1 MSTKSYIHFSYKI
14 PSMYMYLLFQE
25 LIPEF
30 FCLPEMFTNMN
41 GYKVL
46 QHVYVAITFVDEIQK
61 FPVTQFTSL
70 AICQA
75 VNMVAR
81 WL

>member
-14 PSMYMYLLFQE
+14 SCTMYMYLLFQE

-46 QHVYVAITFVDEIQK
+46 QHVQGSFLP
-61 FPVTQFTSL
+61 F
-70 AICQA
+70 
-75 VNMVAR
+75 
-81 WL
+81 